1 MTLRLRPLSLAL
13 LLAGLS
19 AQAHA
24 TDLVQAYDLARAE
37 DPQFAA
43 SESNRNAIGENVVQ
57 SRSALLP
64 QVSADASFNK
74 SFSSS
79 SGNQVFAGSPTP
91 TNSTYSESSSR
102 SSGLNVRQSI
112 YDHSNYTRLGAS
124 KARARQADANYDAA
138 ADSLIVRTADA
149 YFNVLTAIETLAA
162 SRAEERSVKRQLDQ
176 AEKRLEVGLA
186 PITDVHE
193 ARARYDSARANAILQ
208 ATALDDAY
216 EALAEIT
223 GVRLTNLKG
232 LSADF
237 RPQNADSKSAE
248 EWVAIALDRN
258 PTLRASAEALA
269 AAEKDVGTA
278 RAGHY
283 PTLAATASYGD
294 DARWGDSTRRSP
306 LPSSDSHF
314 GSAGTGPTYGIT
326 LSVPVFSG
334 FATQSRVRQ
343 ALFNRD
349 TASEQLEQQKRA
361 VIRQTRGAYR
371 NLISGAAAVE
381 ARRLSVVSAQAAYE
395 AGEAGL
401 EVGTRTIVDVLIA
414 QQQLFDAQRAY
425 AAERHNYLVNLLRLR
440 QAAGTL
446 EASDLVEVNRWLV
459 ADADAS
465 LEGTDADGGSTAA
478 PTPAPAGLDSKPYRN

>member
-1 MTLRLRPLSLAL
+1 MTLRLRPLAFAL
-13 LLAGLS
+13 LLAGISGS
-19 AQAHA
+19 AAA

-43 SESNRNAIGENVVQ
+43 SEASKNATAEGVVQ
-57 SRSALLP
+57 SRSVLLP
-64 QVSADASFNK
+64 QISADATFGRSYT
-74 SFSSS
+74 SS
-79 SGNQVFAGSPTP
+79 SGNQVFAGETTG
-91 TNSTYSESSSR
+91 TNSSYSESSR
-102 SSGLNVRQSI
+102 RGSGVNVSQSI
-112 YDHSNYTRLGAS
+112 YDHSDYTRLGAS
-124 KARARQADANYDAA
+124 KARTRQAEAEFDAA
-138 ADSLIVRTADA
+138 SDSLIVRTADA
-149 YFNVLTAIETLAA
+149 YFNVLTAIETLAS

-223 GVRLTNLKG
+223 GQRLSNLKG

-237 RPQNADSKSAE
+237 RPENADTRSIE
-248 EWVAIALDRN
+248 EWVAIATDAN

-269 AAEKDVGTA
+269 AAEKDVETA

-283 PTLAATASYGD
+283 PTLSATASYGD
-294 DARWGDSTRRSP
+294 NASWGDSVRRSP
-306 LPSSDSHF
+306 LDPVTGLPVATGF
-314 GSAGTGPTYGIT
+314 GNASTGPSYGLT
-326 LSVPVFSG
+326 LTVPIFSG

-343 ALFNRD
+343 ALYTRD
-349 TASEQLEQQKRA
+349 AAADRLEQQKRL
-361 VIRQTRGAYR
+361 VTRTTRGAYR
-371 NLISGAAAVE
+371 NLIAGAAEIE
-381 ARRLSVVSAQAAYE
+381 ARRLAVVSAQAAYE

-414 QQQLFDAQRAY
+414 QQQLFSAQREY
-425 AAERHNYLVNLLRLR
+425 ARSRHAYLVNMLRLR

-446 EASDLVEVNRWLV
+446 EAGDVAAVNRWLV

-465 LEGTDADGGSTAA
+465 LEANTDA
-478 PTPAPAGLDSKPYRN
+478 R

>member
-13 LLAGLS
+13 LMAGLS
-19 AQAHA
+19 AGLTSNVAHA

-43 SESNRNAIGENVVQ
+43 AESTRNAIGENVVQ

-64 QVSADASFNK
+64 QVTADVTFNRSQSSNSGSQVVAGLPVAS
-74 SFSSS
+74 
-79 SGNQVFAGSPTP
+79 
-91 TNSTYSESSSR
+91 NSTYGDSSSR
-102 SSGLNVRQSI
+102 GSGVNVRQSV
-112 YDHSNYTRLGAS
+112 YDRANYTRLAAS
-124 KARARQADANYDAA
+124 KARARQADANYDASS
-138 ADSLIVRTADA
+138 DSLIVRTAAA
-149 YFNVLTAIETLAA
+149 YFNVLTAIETLAS

-193 ARARYDSARANAILQ
+193 ARARYDNARANAILD
-208 ATALDDAY
+208 ATTLDDAY

-223 GVRLTNLKG
+223 GQRLSNLKG
-232 LSADF
+232 LAPDF
-237 RPQNADSKSAE
+237 RPENADTRTAE
-248 EWVAIALDRN
+248 DWVNTALEMN

-269 AAEKDVGTA
+269 AAEKDVATA
-278 RAGHY
+278 RAAHL
-283 PTLAATASYGD
+283 PTLSAGASYGD
-294 DARWGDSTRRSP
+294 NASWGESLRRAP
-306 LPSSDSHF
+306 LPLSNTNF
-314 GSAGTGPTYGIT
+314 GNESTGPTYGLT

-361 VIRQTRGAYR
+361 VVRQTRGAYR
-371 NLISGAAAVE
+371 NLLSGAAAVE
-381 ARRLSVVSAQAAYE
+381 ARRLAVVSAQSAYE

-401 EVGTRTIVDVLIA
+401 EVGTRTIVDVLIS
-414 QQQLFDAQRAY
+414 QVQLYNAQRAY
-425 AAERHNYLVNLLRLR
+425 AAERHNYLLNLLRLR

-446 EASDLVEVNRWLV
+446 EVSDLEQVNRWLV

-465 LEGTDADGGSTAA
+465 LQAADKAE
-478 PTPAPAGLDSKPYRN
+478 